1 GLPINWTTHLP
12 HHTPHTPLPTYP
24 FQHQHYWLE
33 GQRDGSA
40 DPVSAGQAAL
50 GHPLLTARVDDASR
64 PGVLL
69 TGRISL
75 HTHPWLADHAVA
87 GVLLM
92 PGTAFLEMA
101 VRAGDEIG
109 CPVVEEL
116 TFTAPLALPDE
127 GGVQLQVHLEP
138 GGSGYTV
145 NIYARPEDVLDSD
158 PWTLHA
164 TGVLLAD
171 QVPRPVTA
179 EAWPPAGAT
188 SIALDT
194 VYERFAE
201 RGYVYG
207 PAFQGLRAA
216 WESAGQVVAEV
227 TLPDDIDVDRFRL
240 HPALLDAAAQTV
252 LLTAGDAPPVLPFAW
267 RNFAVHSTGAR
278 TVRVHLTRTGP
289 DQARLLITDTDGRP
303 VAEAEQLVLR
313 PLDLTLLARLG
324 RRDAL
329 LHVRWNPVG
338 PVGLAVEGPAEEG
351 PAEEVPYADVRQ
363 AADLSRLTDALPAL
377 VCARFETGPDA
388 PSSADARAE
397 TRRALELVQAWLAE
411 PRFDD
416 ARLVFVTRGAVRT
429 VPEEEARTSHAAVW
443 GLVRSAQSEHPGRF
457 VLADVDDT
465 PDSAHMLPTAV
476 ASGEPQIALR
486 NGRVLAPRLAR
497 TDPADQGDAVF
508 RPGGTVLITGGTGTL
523 GRRIARHLVRHHGVR
538 HLLLIGRRG
547 PEAEGSGE
555 LLEELRAYGAEPR
568 IVACDAA
575 DREQLKGVLD
585 RVPAAHAL
593 SAVIH
598 TAAAL
603 SDRTVEALT
612 PEGIDEA
619 MRPKADAAVNLH
631 ELTRGQ
637 DLDAFV
643 LFSSAAGV
651 LGSAGQAAYAA
662 SNAFL
667 DALAGYRQNLGMPA
681 VSLAWGLWEERSA
694 LTGGLT
700 GTDLHRLAS
709 LGIGALPTEQA
720 LALFDAACAGRQ
732 DATLMPL
739 RLDTASLNS
748 ATRAVP
754 PMLRDLVRTPVRRAS
769 AAQADTRP
777 FADVPAERRAD
788 VLTDL
793 VRSRAA
799 AVLGFSTPEAVPVS
813 KAFRDLGF
821 DSLASVEL
829 RNQLKNAT
837 GLRLPA
843 TIVFDHPT
851 PLALARHLEEELYG
865 RQETGL
871 VLDPIATK
879 DDDPIVI
886 VGTACRY
893 PGGGDSPEAFW
904 QLVVNGDD
912 AVAHMPADRGWDLD
926 ELYDP
931 ESRRPGT
938 FSTAQGAFLY
948 DAAEFDADFFGIS
961 PREALAMD
969 PQQRLLLE
977 TAWEVFERTGIDP
990 TTLRGSRTGVF
1001 AGVMYHDY
1009 GARLT
1014 NVPADLE
1021 GYIVNGSAG
1030 SVASGRVAY
1039 ALGLEGPAVTVDTAC
1054 SSSLVATHL
1063 AAQALRNGEC
1073 TMALAGGVTVMSTP
1087 TPFVEFSRQRGLSAD
1102 GRCKA
1107 FADAA
1112 DGTGWGEGVGL
1123 LLLERLSDA
1132 RRNGHPVL
1140 AVIRGSAV
1148 NQDGASNGLTA
1159 PNGPSQQRVIQ
1170 QALANA

>member
-1 GLPINWTTHLP
+1 PITWTTHLP
-12 HHTPHTPLPTYP
+12 NPHTTTHTPLPTYP
-24 FQHQHYWLE
+24 FQHHHYWLE
-33 GQRDGSA
+33 GQRDGAA
-40 DPVSAGQAAL
+40 DPVAAGQTAL
-50 GHPLLTARVDDASR
+50 GHPLLTARVDDAGR

-101 VRAGDEIG
+101 VRAGDEVG
-109 CPVVEEL
+109 CAVVDEL
-116 TFTAPLALPDE
+116 TFSAPLALPDE

-138 GGSGYTV
+138 ADSGYAV
-145 NIYARPEDVLDSD
+145 NIYARPEDVLDSA

-164 TGVLLAD
+164 TGTLLPAPA
-171 QVPRPVTA
+171 PRPVTP
-179 EAWPPAGAT
+179 EVWPPADAT
-188 SIALDT
+188 PIPLDT
-194 VYERFAE
+194 VYERFFE
-201 RGYVYG
+201 RGYSYG

-216 WESAGQVVAEV
+216 WESAEHVFAEV
-227 TLPDDIDVDRFRL
+227 TLSDEADVDRFRL

-252 LLTAGDAPPVLPFAW
+252 LLTGDDALPVLPFAW
-267 RNFAVHSTGAR
+267 RNFTVHTTGAR
-278 TVRVHLTRTGP
+278 TVRVRLTRTGP
-289 DQARLLITDTDGRP
+289 DRARLSITDTEGQP
-303 VAEAEQLVLR
+303 VAEAEDLVLR
-313 PLDLTLLARLG
+313 PLDLTRLARLG

-329 LHVRWNPVG
+329 LHVRWNPVS
-338 PVGLAVEGPAEEG
+338 PAVEGPAQDV
-351 PAEEVPYADVRQ
+351 PHAEVRQ
-363 AADLSRLTDALPAL
+363 AADLSRLPDALTAP
-377 VCARFETGPDA
+377 VFARFDTGHGA
-388 PSSADARAE
+388 PSSASARAE
-397 TRRALELVQAWLAE
+397 ARLALELVQAWLAE

-416 ARLVFVTRGAVRT
+416 AQLVFVTRGAVQT
-429 VPEEEARTSHAAVW
+429 TPEEEVQPDHATVW
-443 GLVRSAQSEHPGRF
+443 GLLRSVQSEHPGRF
-457 VLADVDDT
+457 VLVDVDDSA
-465 PDSAHMLPTAV
+465 DSTHLLSTAV
-476 ASGEPQIALR
+476 ASGEPQLALR
-486 NGRVLAPRLAR
+486 KGLASAPRLAR
-497 TDPADQGDAVF
+497 TDAAETSGAGL
-508 RPGGTVLITGGTGTL
+508 RPDGTVLVTGGTGTL

-538 HLLLIGRRG
+538 HLLLISRQG
-547 PEAEGSGE
+547 PEAEGSDE
-555 LLEELRAYGAEPR
+555 LLTELRANGSQVR

-575 DREQLKGVLD
+575 DREQLKSVLD
-585 RVPAAHAL
+585 GIPTAHAL

-603 SDRTVEALT
+603 SDGTVEALT
-612 PEGIDEA
+612 PERMDEV
-619 MRPKADAAVNLH
+619 MRPKVDAALNLH
-631 ELTRGQ
+631 ELTQDR

-662 SNAFL
+662 ANAFL
-667 DALAGYRQNLGMPA
+667 DALAGHRQRLGMPA
-681 VSLAWGLWEERSA
+681 VSLAWGLWEERSS

-700 GTDLHRLAS
+700 GTDLHRLAG

-720 LALFDAACAGRQ
+720 LALFDSAWAGQQGAA
-732 DATLMPL
+732 LMPL
-739 RLDTASLNS
+739 RLDTASLDS
-748 ATRAVP
+748 ATRSVP
-754 PMLRDLVRTPVRRAS
+754 PVLRDLVRTPVRRAT

-777 FADVPAERRAD
+777 FTDVPAERRAD
-788 VLTDL
+788 VLTEL

-799 AVLGFSTPEAVPVS
+799 AVLGFATPEAVPVS

-821 DSLASVEL
+821 DSLAAVEL
-829 RNQLKNAT
+829 RNQLKKAT

-843 TIVFDHPT
+843 TIIFDHPT
-851 PLALARHLEEELYG
+851 PLELARRLEEEIYG
-865 RQETGL
+865 RPETRPASD
-871 VLDPIATK
+871 VRAPE

-904 QLVVNGDD
+904 QLVINGAD
-912 AVAHMPADRGWDLD
+912 AVADMPTDRGWDLD

-931 ESRRPGT
+931 QGGRPGT
-938 FSTAQGAFLY
+938 FSTARGAFLY

-977 TAWEVFERTGIDP
+977 TAWETLERTGIDP
-990 TTLRGSRTGVF
+990 ATLRGSRTGVF

-1009 GARLT
+1009 GSRLT
-1014 NVPADLE
+1014 HVPADLE
-1021 GYIVNGSAG
+1021 GYVINGSAG

-1039 ALGLEGPAVTVDTAC
+1039 AFGLEGPAVTVDTAC

-1073 TMALAGGVTVMSTP
+1073 TMAFAGGVTIMSTP
-1087 TPFVEFSRQRGLSAD
+1087 TTFVEFSRQRGLSAD

-1123 LLLERLSDA
+1123 ILLERLSDA

-1140 AVIRGSAV
+1140 AVVRGSAV
-1148 NQDGASNGLTA
+1148 
-1159 PNGPSQQRVIQ
+1159 
-1170 QALANA
+1170 